1 MKKKAC
7 KRCKKVKPLDKY
19 FKAAKAFDG
28 KAGRCKDCTVI
39 LRREWS
45 KNNPE
50 KYKAQL
56 ERRKNSDW
64 YKDPKHFIK
73 KNKRQRQRRIDLC
86 DNYVKQLLCS
96 PGTIG
101 EGIDPNAVSKELIE
115 AYRAFVL
122 LKRALGKTAIKPT

>member
-56 ERRKNSDW
+56 ERRKNNPW
-64 YKDPKHFIK
+64 YKDR
-73 KNKRQRQRRIDLC
+73 KNMESKIRKQRKDRLNLTDS
-86 DNYVKQLLCS
+86 YVKQLICS
-96 PGTIG
+96 GQG
-101 EGIDPNAVSKELIE
+101 KGINPEDITEELIE
-115 AYRAFVL
+115 VYRIQVL
-122 LKRALGKTAIKPT
+122 LKRKLNLTAKIKPT

>member
-56 ERRKNSDW
+56 ERRKNNPW
-64 YKDPKHFIK
+64 YKDRKNMESKIK
-73 KNKRQRQRRIDLC
+73 KQRKDRLNLTDS
-86 DNYVKQLLCS
+86 YVKQLICS
-96 PGTIG
+96 GQVK
-101 EGIDPNAVSKELIE
+101 GINPEDITEELIE
-115 AYRAFVL
+115 VYRIQVL
-122 LKRALGKTAIKPT
+122 LKRKLNLTAKIKPT

>member
-1 MKKKAC
+1 MKKKC
-7 KRCKKVKPLDKY
+7 TKCHKMKPLTEY
-19 FKAAKAFDG
+19 FKQAHKADG
-28 KAGRCKDCTVI
+28 KRGDCRTCCATSRRKWVKD
-39 LRREWS
+39 
-45 KNNPE
+45 NPE

-56 ERRKNSDW
+56 EKRKNSDW

-86 DNYVKQLLCS
+86 DSYVKQLLCS

-101 EGIDPNAVSKELIE
+101 EGINPNAISKELIE
-115 AYRAFVL
+115 AYRAVVL